1 MLRFPV
7 ASSGVTTETRDEKQL
22 AQAQLISSAGEQGPV
37 QRGKEVVVVVVVVT
51 PFGLVYRMSPPGIER
66 ALAPAKYF

>member
-1 MLRFPV
+1 
-7 ASSGVTTETRDEKQL
+7 VTTETRDEKQL

-51 PFGLVYRMSPPGIER
+51 PFGLVYRKS
-66 ALAPAKYF
+66 KF

>member
-51 PFGLVYRMSPPGIER
+51 PFGLVYRMAGHHDRCDNPFE
-66 ALAPAKYF
+66 L

>member
-51 PFGLVYRMSPPGIER
+51 PFGLVYRIYCTVKWGGLRS
-66 ALAPAKYF
+66 